1 MHKLCARKRWF
12 AGFIRGAGEGAASYA
27 AAGNAAEHQS
37 YYPAE
42 TRGLAV
48 IHIAPEETL
57 EFGYFRYY

>member
-12 AGFIRGAGEGAASYA
+12 AGFIRGAGEGAGSYA

-48 IHIAPEETL
+48 IYMAPEENT
-57 EFGYFRYY
+57 